1 MHIHQIPVKD
11 HQTLKTL
18 ADEIRIFEEILH
30 PNLVLFYGVE
40 IYRVS
45 LLSALSFYRATL
57 RKACKRV
64 TAFVSVR
71 LSVCLSAPSRKCI
84 ETTVQ
89 MELVFGLY
97 ASFRLSHTVN
107 KVKVAHTRSP
117 SVGSR
122 S

>member
-45 LLSALSFYRATL
+45 LLSALSFYRAML
-57 RKACKRV
+57 RKACQRGN
-64 TAFVSVR
+64 AFVSVR
-71 LSVCLSAPSRKCI
+71 LFVCLPQAGNVSKRLYKWSWSLACRLPS
-84 ETTVQ
+84 TYPT
-89 MELVFGLY
+89 L
-97 ASFRLSHTVN
+97 
-107 KVKVAHTRSP
+107 
-117 SVGSR
+117 
-122 S
+122 